1 MKPFQVLYLLCLVLV
16 LVGAINWGLVA
27 YDPKWNVA
35 EKIVGEKPENTQ
47 YIYYTIAA
55 SALVVAFFN
64 FKHFKAAMF

>member
-35 EKIVGEKPENTQ
+35 EKIVGEKPEDTQ
-47 YIYYTIAA
+47 YILYYSCIRL
-55 SALVVAFFN
+55 SSSFFQ
-64 FKHFKAAMF
+64 F